1 MSEEVG
7 RMSADRELAELTES
21 ARREIADAPDQAA
34 LEAVRVRY
42 LGRKDGELTRR
53 VKSLGSL
60 PAAEKPAAGAA
71 LNRAKTD
78 VETALG
84 ERERALRE
92 RSLSSSLS
100 GEALDLTLPGRPMR
114 LGRLHPISRTIRDIS
129 RIFLSM
135 GFEAVEGPEIEWDY
149 YNFEALNI
157 PAGHPARDKFNTLW
171 VAEDSVAAASVARS
185 ASGGGSTR
193 AEPAR
198 RVMGPMLFRT
208 HTSPMQI
215 RTMEQRR
222 PPVRVVVPGRC
233 YRFEAT
239 DATHESVFF
248 QYEGLAIDEKLS
260 MADLKGVLYSFAR
273 QIFGGERKVRFRPD
287 YFPFT
292 EPSAEIAFDCFVCDG
307 TGQVGGGRCAT
318 CAGSGWI
325 EAAGCGMVHP
335 DVLRRVGYDPAR
347 YQGFAF
353 GGGVDRLAGLL
364 TGTPDIRLFYQND
377 LRYLESV

>member
-1 MSEEVG
+1 MTEE
-7 RMSADRELAELTES
+7 RELATLTEG
-21 ARREIADAPDQAA
+21 ALREIADATDEAA
-34 LEAVRVRY
+34 LDAVRVRY
-42 LGRKDGELTRR
+42 VGRKDGELTAR
-53 VKSLGSL
+53 VKGLAAL
-60 PAAEKPAAGAA
+60 PAGERPAAGAA
-71 LNRAKTD
+71 LNRAKAGI
-78 VETALG
+78 EAALA
-84 ERERALRE
+84 EREKTLRD
-92 RSLSSSLS
+92 RSLAASLG
-100 GEALDLTLPGRPMR
+100 GEALDLTLPGRPVR

-157 PAGHPARDKFNTLW
+157 PKGHPARDKFNTLW
-171 VAEDSVAAASVARS
+171 ASNPL
-185 ASGGGSTR
+185 GDD
-193 AEPAR
+193 PAR
-198 RVMGPMLFRT
+198 PMLFRT

-215 RTMEQRR
+215 RVMEQRK
-222 PPVRVVVPGRC
+222 PPIRVIVPGRC

-239 DATHESVFF
+239 DATHESIFF

-260 MADLKGVLYSFAR
+260 MADLKGVLFSFAR
-273 QIFGGERKVRFRPD
+273 QLFGGDRKVRFRPD

-307 TGQVGGGRCAT
+307 TGVKDGGRCPT
-318 CAGSGWI
+318 CWGSGWI

-335 DVLRRVGYDPAR
+335 DALRRVGYDPEK

-364 TGTPDIRLFYQND
+364 TGTPDIRLFHQND

>member
-1 MSEEVG
+1 MDWRTRVKDTREQAMAEIKQ
-7 RMSADRELAELTES
+7 DRHLATLES
-21 ARREIADAPDQAA
+21 ARVRWLGRNGQITQLLKSIVEAPANERRDFGAAANALKTEVEAA
-34 LEAVRVRY
+34 LDAQLAE
-42 LGRKDGELTRR
+42 
-53 VKSLGSL
+53 VKASSLDL
-60 PAAEKPAAGAA
+60 RLEAEK
-71 LNRAKTD
+71 
-78 VETALG
+78 E
-84 ERERALRE
+84 
-92 RSLSSSLS
+92 
-100 GEALDLTLPGRPMR
+100 DLTLPGRPVR
-114 LGRLHPISRTIRDIS
+114 LGRLHPISRTIREIS

-135 GFEAVEGPEIEWDY
+135 GFESVEGPEIEWDY

-171 VAEDSVAAASVARS
+171 VAQDVASTVSLARTGTGGSVAR
-185 ASGGGSTR
+185 GDR
-193 AEPAR
+193 PAR
-198 RVMGPMLFRT
+198 DMGPMLFRT

-222 PPVRVVVPGRC
+222 PPVRVIVPGRC

-248 QYEGLAIDEKLS
+248 QYEGLAIDEKMS

-273 QIFGGERKVRFRPD
+273 QLFGGERKVRFRPD

-292 EPSAEIAFDCFVCDG
+292 EPSAEIAFDCFACDG
-307 TGQVGGGRCAT
+307 TGVTNAGRCAT
-318 CAGSGWI
+318 CVGSGWI

-335 DVLRRVGYDPAR
+335 DALRRVGYDPAT

-353 GGGVDRLAGLL
+353 GGGVERLAMLL
-364 TGTPDIRLFYQND
+364 TGTTDIRLFAQND

>member
-1 MSEEVG
+1 MDLK
-7 RMSADRELAELTES
+7 RLADEAT
-21 ARREIADAPDQAA
+21 REIAGAADEAA
-34 LEAVRVRY
+34 LEALRVRY
-42 LGRKDGELTRR
+42 LSRKDGLISSATKEIP
-53 VKSLGSL
+53 SL
-60 PAAEKPAAGAA
+60 PAAERPQRGQAVNEAKRRIESALDERLAA
-71 LNRAKTD
+71 LRAS
-78 VETALG
+78 EI
-84 ERERALRE
+84 E
-92 RSLSSSLS
+92 RSL
-100 GEALDLTLPGRPMR
+100 GDIVDLTLPPRRLR
-114 LGRLHPISRTIRDIS
+114 LGRLHPISRTIREIT
-129 RIFLSM
+129 RVLATM
-135 GFEAVEGPEIEWDY
+135 GFEAVEGPEVEWDY

-157 PAGHPARDKFNTLW
+157 PRDHPARDKFNTLW
-171 VAEDSVAAASVARS
+171 ISNPQGDDPDRP
-185 ASGGGSTR
+185 T
-193 AEPAR
+193 
-198 RVMGPMLFRT
+198 LLRT

-215 RTMEQRR
+215 RVMEKRK

-248 QYEGLAIDEKLS
+248 QYEGLAIDEQLS

-273 QIFGGERKVRFRPD
+273 QLFGGERKVKFRPD

-307 TGQVGGGRCAT
+307 SGTTNTGRCPT

-335 DVLRRVGYDPAR
+335 KALERVGYDTRR

-353 GGGVDRLAGLL
+353 GGGVERLAMLL
-364 TGTPDIRLFYQND
+364 TGTPDIRLFHEND

>member
-1 MSEEVG
+1 MAG
-7 RMSADRELAELTES
+7 DLGELTKR
-21 ARREIADAPDQAA
+21 ALREIADAKDAAA

-42 LGRKDGELTRR
+42 LGRKDGELTVR
-53 VKSLGSL
+53 VKALASL
-60 PAAEKPAAGAA
+60 PAGERPAAGAE
-71 LNRAKTD
+71 LNRAKTAL
-78 VETALG
+78 ETALA
-84 ERERALRE
+84 EREGALRDQ
-92 RSLSSSLS
+92 SLAASL
-100 GEALDLTLPGRPMR
+100 GGQAEDLSLPGRPVR
-114 LGRLHPISRTIRDIS
+114 LGRLHPISQTIRDIS

-135 GFEAVEGPEIEWDY
+135 GFESVEGPEIEWDY

-171 VAEDSVAAASVARS
+171 VAQDAAAAVSLARTGTGGTR
-185 ASGGGSTR
+185 ASGDR
-193 AEPAR
+193 PAR
-198 RVMGPMLFRT
+198 DMGPMLFRA
-208 HTSPMQI
+208 HTSPMQV
-215 RTMEQRR
+215 RTMEQRK
-222 PPVRVVVPGRC
+222 PPIRIIVPGRV

-292 EPSAEIAFDCFVCDG
+292 EPSAEIAFDCFACDG
-307 TGQVGGGRCAT
+307 TGQRNGARCAT
-318 CAGSGWI
+318 CVGSGWI

-335 DVLRRVGYDPAR
+335 DVLRRVGYDPAK

-364 TGTPDIRLFYQND
+364 TSTPDIRLFYQND

>member
-1 MSEEVG
+1 MAS
-7 RMSADRELAELTES
+7 DRELADLV
-21 ARREIADAPDQAA
+21 ARAVREIAAA
-34 LEAVRVRY
+34 TDKTALDAVRVRY
-42 LGRKDGELTRR
+42 LGRKDGELTRL
-53 VKSLGSL
+53 VKGLASL
-60 PAAEKPAAGAA
+60 PAQEKPTAGAA
-71 LNRAKTD
+71 LNRAKT
-78 VETALG
+78 ELEAALA
-84 ERERALRE
+84 EQERALHE
-92 RSLSSSLS
+92 RSLAASLS
-100 GEALDLTLPGRPMR
+100 GGSFDLTLPGRPVR
-114 LGRLHPISRTIRDIS
+114 LGRMHPISRTIRDIS
-129 RIFLSM
+129 RIFLTM

-171 VAEDSVAAASVARS
+171 VAEDSLATASVART
-185 ASGGGSTR
+185 ATGGGSTR
-193 AEPAR
+193 AAATGRE
-198 RVMGPMLFRT
+198 MGPMLFRT

-215 RTMEQRR
+215 RTMEQRK

-273 QIFGGERKVRFRPD
+273 QLFGGERKVRFRPD

-307 TGQVGGGRCAT
+307 AGVTNTGRCAT
-318 CAGSGWI
+318 CVGSGWI

-335 DVLRRVGYDPAR
+335 EALRRVGYDPTEH
-347 YQGFAF
+347 QGFAF
-353 GGGVDRLAGLL
+353 GGGVERLAMLL
-364 TGTPDIRLFYQND
+364 TGTPDIRSFHQND

>member
-1 MSEEVG
+1 MGNELGELRARALRDVG
-7 RMSADRELAELTES
+7 EAQDE
-21 ARREIADAPDQAA
+21 AA

-42 LGRKDGELTRR
+42 LGRKDGELTTRMKA
-53 VKSLGSL
+53 VSAL
-60 PAAEKPAAGAA
+60 PAADRPAAGAA
-71 LNRAKTD
+71 LNTAKN
-78 VETALG
+78 EIEAALA
-84 ERERALRE
+84 ERERVLRGATLD
-92 RSLSSSLS
+92 RNLA
-100 GEALDLTLPGRPMR
+100 GGALDLTLPGRPVR

-129 RIFLSM
+129 RIFLGM
-135 GFEAVEGPEIEWDY
+135 GFESVEGPEIEWDY

-171 VAEDSVAAASVARS
+171 VAQESATALALARTGTTGASARGDR
-185 ASGGGSTR
+185 SGR
-193 AEPAR
+193 D
-198 RVMGPMLFRT
+198 MGPMLFRT

-222 PPVRVVVPGRC
+222 PPVRVIVPGRC

-239 DATHESVFF
+239 DATHESIFF
-248 QYEGLAIDEKLS
+248 QYEGLAIDEKMS

-273 QIFGGERKVRFRPD
+273 QLFGGDRKVRFRPD

-292 EPSAEIAFDCFVCDG
+292 EPSAEIAFDCFVCEG
-307 TGQVGGGRCAT
+307 TGVSGGVRCAT
-318 CAGSGWI
+318 CGGSGWI

-335 DVLRRVGYDPAR
+335 DALRRVGYDPAT

-364 TGTPDIRLFYQND
+364 TSTPDIRLFYQND

>member
-1 MSEEVG
+1 MAV
-7 RMSADRELAELTES
+7 ATELDELK
-21 ARREIADAPDQAA
+21 ARALEEIASAGDVATLDAA
-34 LEAVRVRY
+34 RIRY
-42 LGRKDGELTRR
+42 LGRKDGELTRQ
-53 VKSLGSL
+53 VKTLASL
-60 PAAEKPAAGAA
+60 PAAERPAAGAA
-71 LNRAKTD
+71 LNAVKAAI
-78 VETALG
+78 EEALEARG
-84 ERERALRE
+84 LALRDAALAEDLSAERA
-92 RSLSSSLS
+92 
-100 GEALDLTLPGRPMR
+100 DLTLPGRR
-114 LGRLHPISRTIRDIS
+114 VRVARLHPISRTIREIT

-149 YNFEALNI
+149 YAFEALNI
-157 PAGHPARDKFNTLW
+157 PPGHPARDKFSTLW
-171 VAEDSVAAASVARS
+171 VSEEAVASVTRT
-185 ASGGGSTR
+185 ASGGGSSR
-193 AEPAR
+193 AE
-198 RVMGPMLFRT
+198 GPPGSLQRMLFRP

-215 RTMEQRR
+215 RVMEQRR

-239 DATHESVFF
+239 DAMHESVFF

-273 QIFGGERKVRFRPD
+273 QLFGGERKVRFRPD

-307 TGQVGGGRCAT
+307 TGAKNGGRCGT

-335 DVLRRVGYDPAR
+335 DALRRVGYDPAR
-347 YQGFAF
+347 WQGFAF
-353 GGGVDRLAGLL
+353 GGGVERLAMLL
-364 TGTPDIRLFYQND
+364 TGTPDIRLFQEND

>member
-1 MSEEVG
+1 M
-7 RMSADRELAELTES
+7 ADELGVLTAR
-21 ARREIADAPDQAA
+21 ARREIAEARDEAA
-34 LEAVRVRY
+34 LEAVRLRY
-42 LGRKDGELTRR
+42 LGRKDGELTLRMKT
-53 VKSLGSL
+53 VSAL
-60 PAAEKPAAGAA
+60 PAALRPAAGAA
-71 LNRAKTD
+71 LNAAKTELEAA
-78 VETALG
+78 VA
-84 ERERALRE
+84 ERERVLRAA
-92 RSLSSSLS
+92 SLDKTLS
-100 GEALDLTLPGRPMR
+100 GSALDLTLPGRPVR

-135 GFEAVEGPEIEWDY
+135 GFESIEGPEIEWDY

-157 PAGHPARDKFNTLW
+157 PTGHPARDKFSTLW
-171 VAEDSVAAASVARS
+171 VAQESANVLSLARTGTGGTS
-185 ASGGGSTR
+185 ARGEGSGR
-193 AEPAR
+193 D
-198 RVMGPMLFRT
+198 MGPMLFRT
-208 HTSPMQI
+208 HTSPMQV
-215 RTMEQRR
+215 RTMEQRQ
-222 PPVRVVVPGRC
+222 PPVRIIVPGRC

-248 QYEGLAIDEKLS
+248 QYEGLAIDEKMS

-273 QIFGGERKVRFRPD
+273 QLFGGDRKVRFHPD

-292 EPSAEIAFDCFVCDG
+292 EPSAEIAFDCFICDG
-307 TGQVGGGRCAT
+307 TGQIGGGRCVT
-318 CAGSGWI
+318 CSGSGWI

-353 GGGVDRLAGLL
+353 GGGVERLAMLL

>member
-1 MSEEVG
+1 MASN
-7 RMSADRELAELTES
+7 DDLTELLER
-21 ARREIADAPDQAA
+21 ARREIADAPDAVA

-53 VKSLGSL
+53 VKALAALS
-60 PAAEKPAAGAA
+60 AAEKPEAGAG
-71 LNRAKTD
+71 LNQAKT
-78 VETALG
+78 ELEAALV

-92 RSLSSSLS
+92 RALTASLS
-100 GEALDLTLPGRPMR
+100 GDALDLTLPGRPVR
-114 LGRLHPISRTIRDIS
+114 LGRLHPISRTIREIT

-171 VAEDSVAAASVARS
+171 VAEASDAAASVARTGT
-185 ASGGGSTR
+185 GGGSTR
-193 AEPAR
+193 MEPPGR
-198 RVMGPMLFRT
+198 DLGPMLFRT

-215 RTMEQRR
+215 RTMEQRK

-248 QYEGLAIDEKLS
+248 QYEGLAIDETLS

-273 QIFGGERKVRFRPD
+273 QLFGGERKVRFRPD

-307 TGQVGGGRCAT
+307 AGVTNSGRCAT

-335 DVLRRVGYDPAR
+335 EALRRVGYDPAEH
-347 YQGFAF
+347 QGFAF
-353 GGGVDRLAGLL
+353 GGGVERLAMLL
-364 TGTPDIRLFYQND
+364 TGTPDIRSFHQND
-377 LRYLESV
+377 LRYLETV

>member
-1 MSEEVG
+1 M
-7 RMSADRELAELTES
+7 
-21 ARREIADAPDQAA
+21 
-34 LEAVRVRY
+34 
-42 LGRKDGELTRR
+42 
-53 VKSLGSL
+53 
-60 PAAEKPAAGAA
+60 
-71 LNRAKTD
+71 
-78 VETALG
+78 
-84 ERERALRE
+84 
-92 RSLSSSLS
+92 
-100 GEALDLTLPGRPMR
+100 
-114 LGRLHPISRTIRDIS
+114 HPISRTIRDIS

-171 VAEDSVAAASVARS
+171 VADEQQAATTLARTATGGSSARS
-185 ASGGGSTR
+185 EGRGR
-193 AEPAR
+193 D
-198 RVMGPMLFRT
+198 MGPMLFRT

-215 RTMEQRR
+215 RTMEQRQ
-222 PPVRVVVPGRC
+222 PPVRVIVPGRC

-273 QIFGGERKVRFRPD
+273 QLFGGERKVRFRPD

-307 TGQVGGGRCAT
+307 TGVTKAGRCAT

-335 DVLRRVGYDPAR
+335 DALRRVGYDPAK

-353 GGGVDRLAGLL
+353 GGGVERLAMLL
-364 TGTPDIRLFYQND
+364 TGTPDIRLFHQND